1 MAASS
6 TALTVYNRRL
16 FKNPDWTTIIIAG
29 VLGIVELL
37 LILWGVNAELPE
49 MSQEEAKEFFA
60 RRFQTI
66 EKVEAPP
73 VPAKVEA
80 PVAQVSDMPSEAPVT
95 RQEEATESLEK
106 PVERQQQS
114 VQEQREARRA
124 RGEARQSRRAEM
136 DQQVINS
143 QGGVA
148 LVVGKGSGKSS
159 GLVDAAR
166 VTAGEGI
173 GMKGVTGLVTGGKA
187 EDVRRL
193 RTDAPSGG
201 GSGGVNLDQAIKSV
215 DSGVKGGTVGDLR
228 MGEVETYDRSGK
240 FTAEAAR
247 SPKALDGVI
256 SGYTPGLKDCFE
268 QQLRRA
274 AGLSGSVLIRFTIAP
289 DGSVKDVNFTQSRW
303 SDAGAGERVET
314 CMKRKVQ
321 SWKFDPVEASL
332 GDFKAGRKFT
342 FGS

>member
-6 TALTVYNRRL
+6 MALKDYNRKL
-16 FKNPDWTTIIIAG
+16 FKNPDWTLILVGG
-29 VLGIVELL
+29 VLGVVELL
-37 LILWGVNAELPE
+37 LILWGINAEMPQ
-49 MSQEEAKEFFA
+49 MSQEQAKEFFA
-60 RRFQTI
+60 RRFQAVQ
-66 EKVEAPP
+66 KVEAPP
-73 VPAKVEA
+73 VVERVEA
-80 PVAQVSDMPSEAPVT
+80 PVAQVSDLPSEEATET

-106 PVERQQQS
+106 PAERQQQS

-124 RGEARQSRRAEM
+124 RGEARQSRRAAM

-148 LVVGKGSGKSS
+148 LVVGKGGGKSS
-159 GLVDAAR
+159 GLVDATR

-187 EDVRRL
+187 ADVRRL

-247 SPKALDGVI
+247 SAKALDGVI

-321 SWKFDPVEASL
+321 SWKFDP
-332 GDFKAGRKFT
+332 DMRP
-342 FGS
+342 